1 MAADELRE
9 ATEHIERARRLLGIQ
24 PGRYADRKLAD
35 ARNNIDVV
43 LDREFGISRREEGDA

>member
-1 MAADELRE
+1 MAVDELRE

-24 PGRYADRKLAD
+24 PGRYTDRKLAD